1 MIRMSECEKPLSLK
15 KLITELGFSGDLKRT
30 CLLLKALRADS
41 WEKPKL
47 LMRYDTANAYVS
59 DFDSVVAVAVAV
71 AVAVVVLLIEILLRY
86 DARNLACFS
95 GVVGEQT

>member
-1 MIRMSECEKPLSLK
+1 MMISMSESEKPLSLK

-41 WEKPKL
+41 CEKPKL

-59 DFDSVVAVAVAV
+59 DFDSD
-71 AVAVVVLLIEILLRY
+71 VAVVVVVVVVVLQYLNDLSEI
-86 DARNLACFS
+86 
-95 GVVGEQT
+95 GKEQC